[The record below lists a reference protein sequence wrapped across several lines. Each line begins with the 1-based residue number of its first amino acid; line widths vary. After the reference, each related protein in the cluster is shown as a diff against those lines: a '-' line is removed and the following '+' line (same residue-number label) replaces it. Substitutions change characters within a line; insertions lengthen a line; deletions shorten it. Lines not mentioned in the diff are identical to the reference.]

1 MDRTRYIGGSDIAA
15 VVGLDPWRSP
25 LDVYLEKVGE
35 GRDVV
40 VTEPMKWGT
49 RLEPLIL
56 KGYVETTG
64 RKLRRKLRLLVD
76 RQHNFIAGHVD
87 AITTQSPRRVVEAK
101 AARSEWNT
109 PPDNYIAQVQWYLRI
124 TGLEVADIVALFGA
138 LQLRVY
144 EIQADAEAQS
154 ELVEAA
160 VEFWKRHV
168 LERIPPAPRSE
179 ADVRKLWSAK
189 TGKQVV
195 ASVEIEQAWQRLVD
209 VAAEQARLEAEEKA
223 LRDQIAVVMQDA
235 TELIRPDGK
244 VLLTWAEHER
254 STTDWKA
261 VVQRIADRIPPEEM
275 AQAVQESTTTTR
287 IRQMRI
293 RKGDSAN
300 GK

>member
-1 MDRTRYIGGSDIAA
+1 MDRKHYIGGSDIAA

-40 VTEPMKWGT
+40 VTEPMRWGT

-56 KGYVETTG
+56 KGYVESTG

-76 RQHNFIAGHVD
+76 REHKFIAGHVD
-87 AITTQSPRRVVEAK
+87 AITTQTPRRVVEAK
-101 AARSEWNT
+101 AARSEWHT
-109 PPDNYIAQVQWYLRI
+109 PPDNYMAQVQWYLRI
-124 TGLEVADIVALFGA
+124 TGLEVADIVALFGG
-138 LQLRVY
+138 LQLRIY
-144 EIQADAEAQS
+144 EVQADPDAQR

-160 VEFWKRHV
+160 VEFWQRHV
-168 LERIPPAPRSE
+168 RERIPPAPRSE
-179 ADVRKLWSAK
+179 ADVRKLWAAK
-189 TGKQVV
+189 SGKQVV
-195 ASVEIEQAWQRLVD
+195 APVEIEEVWQRLVD

-261 VVQRIADRIPPEEM
+261 VVQRFADRIPAEELE
-275 AQAVQESTTTTR
+275 QAVKESTTTTR
-287 IRQMRI
+287 IRQMRL
-293 RKGDSAN
+293 RKGETN

>member
-1 MDRTRYIGGSDIAA
+1 MDRKHYIGGSDIAA
-15 VVGLDPWRSP
+15 IVGLDPWRSP
-25 LDVYLEKVGE
+25 LDVYLEKVGQ
-35 GRDVV
+35 GRDVI
-40 VTEPMKWGT
+40 VTEQMKWGM

-56 KGYVETTG
+56 KGYAETTG

-87 AITTQSPRRVVEAK
+87 AITTQTPRRVVEAK
-101 AARSEWNT
+101 ASRSEWHT
-109 PPDNYIAQVQWYLRI
+109 PPDNYMAQVQWYLRI
-124 TGLEVADIVALFGA
+124 TGLEIADIVALFGGS
-138 LQLRVY
+138 QLRVY
-144 EIQADAEAQS
+144 EIQADAEAQR

-160 VEFWKRHV
+160 VEFWANHV
-168 LERIPPAPRSE
+168 LARVPPAPRSE

-195 ASVEIEQAWQRLVD
+195 ASVEIEQVWQRLVE

-235 TELIRPDGK
+235 TELIRPDGR

-254 STTDWKA
+254 STTNWKA
-261 VVQRIADRIPPEEM
+261 VFQHFADRILPEEM
-275 AQAVQESTTTTR
+275 EQAIHESTTTTR